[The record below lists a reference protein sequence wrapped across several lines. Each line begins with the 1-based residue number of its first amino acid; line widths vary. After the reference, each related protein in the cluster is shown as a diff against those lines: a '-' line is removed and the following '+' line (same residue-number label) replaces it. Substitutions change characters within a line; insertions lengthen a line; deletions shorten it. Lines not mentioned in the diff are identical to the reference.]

1 MGMTTPLPLGG
12 YRTWLQRSFLFY
24 LACTLVLAGQFII
37 SLLGSMVLELMD
49 GVGWCFYLLSCL
61 SHAATWMLPS
71 LLLALLLIA
80 CTLRRTALVV
90 QGVLATLV
98 VVLAQLDAQV
108 FAIYRFH
115 INGFVL
121 NMVFGPGAGEI
132 FTFDLALYLKE
143 GLLLLSLALLVV
155 GAYFASRWIW
165 TRRKKGYVAWGLGVI
180 LGATVLAH
188 GIHIWGS
195 FVSRTAVVQSAKLL
209 PYYFPTTAYSL
220 MNNLGFHSPNDLR
233 KLQAG
238 GSGLI
243 AYPVR
248 PLVKETPDSL
258 PNILI
263 ILLDSWNKRALT
275 PECMPHLYRFAQEN
289 QWYTN
294 HFSGSNGTR
303 SGVFSFFFG
312 LSCYYWE
319 DFEAAGVRPV
329 FIDRLLELGYDCRT
343 YPSATLENP
352 NFAKI
357 LFSRIPNL
365 RKTTPGETSQ
375 ERDAR
380 LTADYLSELPQREA
394 SGRPLFSFLF
404 LDLPHSFEPMEGAH
418 APFQPAWPYADY
430 TKLKAD
436 LDPEPF
442 FNLYR
447 NTCYRADELLAP
459 VLERLRATGALENTL
474 VIISGDHGQEFNE
487 NGRNY
492 WGHNGN
498 FSAHQLGVPLIV
510 HFPQAHAQRYSHRT
524 THYDL
529 VPTLLSR
536 YLGVR
541 NDPSDYSM
549 GRMLDDPSPR
559 RWQVVGSNLNYAFIL
574 PGDTILEKTAEGS
587 LDVYDARMKPVP
599 TYRLDPKAFNAAME
613 RLNHFYKQ

>member
-1 MGMTTPLPLGG
+1 M
-12 YRTWLQRSFLFY
+12 
-24 LACTLVLAGQFII
+24 
-37 SLLGSMVLELMD
+37 
-49 GVGWCFYLLSCL
+49 
-61 SHAATWMLPS
+61 
-71 LLLALLLIA
+71 
-80 CTLRRTALVV
+80 
-90 QGVLATLV
+90 
-98 VVLAQLDAQV
+98 
-108 FAIYRFH
+108 
-115 INGFVL
+115 
-121 NMVFGPGAGEI
+121 
-132 FTFDLALYLKE
+132 
-143 GLLLLSLALLVV
+143 
-155 GAYFASRWIW
+155 
-165 TRRKKGYVAWGLGVI
+165 
-180 LGATVLAH
+180 
-188 GIHIWGS
+188 
-195 FVSRTAVVQSAKLL
+195 
-209 PYYFPTTAYSL
+209 
-220 MNNLGFHSPNDLR
+220 
-233 KLQAG
+233 
-238 GSGLI
+238 
-243 AYPVR
+243 
-248 PLVKETPDSL
+248 KETPDSL
-258 PNILI
+258 PHILI

-329 FIDRLLELGYDCRT
+329 LIDRLLELGYDCRT

-380 LTADYLSELPQREA
+380 LTADYLSELPQRDA

-418 APFQPAWPYADY
+418 APFQPAWAYADY

-487 NGRNY
+487 NGRN
-492 WGHNGN
+492 G
-498 FSAHQLGVPLIV
+498 
-510 HFPQAHAQRYSHRT
+510 T
-524 THYDL
+524 
-529 VPTLLSR
+529 
-536 YLGVR
+536 
-541 NDPSDYSM
+541 
-549 GRMLDDPSPR
+549 
-559 RWQVVGSNLNYAFIL
+559 
-574 PGDTILEKTAEGS
+574 
-587 LDVYDARMKPVP
+587 
-599 TYRLDPKAFNAAME
+599 
-613 RLNHFYKQ
+613 

>member
-1 MGMTTPLPLGG
+1 M
-12 YRTWLQRSFLFY
+12 
-24 LACTLVLAGQFII
+24 
-37 SLLGSMVLELMD
+37 
-49 GVGWCFYLLSCL
+49 
-61 SHAATWMLPS
+61 
-71 LLLALLLIA
+71 
-80 CTLRRTALVV
+80 
-90 QGVLATLV
+90 
-98 VVLAQLDAQV
+98 
-108 FAIYRFH
+108 
-115 INGFVL
+115 
-121 NMVFGPGAGEI
+121 
-132 FTFDLALYLKE
+132 
-143 GLLLLSLALLVV
+143 
-155 GAYFASRWIW
+155 
-165 TRRKKGYVAWGLGVI
+165 
-180 LGATVLAH
+180 
-188 GIHIWGS
+188 
-195 FVSRTAVVQSAKLL
+195 
-209 PYYFPTTAYSL
+209 
-220 MNNLGFHSPNDLR
+220 
-233 KLQAG
+233 
-238 GSGLI
+238 
-243 AYPVR
+243 
-248 PLVKETPDSL
+248 KETPDSL

-365 RKTTPGETSQ
+365 RKTTQGETSQ

-380 LTADYLSELPQREA
+380 LTADYLSELPLREA

-510 HFPQAHAQRYSHRT
+510 HFPQTKAQRYSHRT

-599 TYRLDPKAFNAAME
+599 AYRLDPKAFNAAME